1 MFNFFLRIIYFLQIN
16 LDPDQD
22 ILASINLFQLIM
34 KYFIT

>member
-16 LDPDQD
+16 LDADQD